1 MRLQP
6 LNKLCMPAHRMPCSP
21 LIPHLPGVSQT
32 GSLPEGS
39 LYVDVL
45 LERGSL
51 HCQASLLVDTGCD
64 LELNMSEYKA
74 DQLGLAPDGA
84 TAEVEMGQGHS
95 GQLVR
100 RYAGGVRQTTKGSK
114 AGSL

>member
-1 MRLQP
+1 
-6 LNKLCMPAHRMPCSP
+6 MPCSP
-21 LIPHLPGVSQT
+21 LVPHLPGVSQT
-32 GSLPEGS
+32 GSLLEGT
-39 LYVDVL
+39 LYADVL
-45 LERGSL
+45 LERGSSQ
-51 HCQASLLVDTGCD
+51 CQASLLVDTGCD
-64 LELNMSEYKA
+64 LELNLSEYKA
-74 DQLGLAPDGA
+74 NQLGLAPDGA